1 MKYFAVILLFV
12 ALTIVLFT
20 KTIVWVYYQYNIEYI
35 KKELCV
41 NKNKPRM
48 NCNGKCYLAKQIKK
62 AESVPVDLPQHIKEL
77 KEAVWFIET
86 IVKDIFKT
94 FGTIK
99 KSYFEKSDKLNSLYE
114 FKIFTPPKL

>member
-62 AESVPVDLPQHIKEL
+62 AESVPVDLPQHIKDL
-77 KEAVWFIET
+77 KEAVLFVDTIEN
-86 IVKDIFKT
+86 DFFKR
-94 FGTIK
+94 FCTIK
-99 KSYFEKSDKLNSLYE
+99 KTYFEISHKLKSLYE